1 MCDEGAAR
9 GAAVHQKASEEV
21 LRGASTL
28 VSLKYEP
35 LPEEDAAEVEE
46 DVAPP
51 NDLLCPITHA
61 LMREPM
67 RAADGCVYDRHA
79 IKRWFSQ
86 RLSSPLTGEA
96 LTSAELEPIDE
107 LRERATAWATANRHT
122 TEGAAYFGCRYC
134 GEARCPQPD
143 ACRHIFEAKTRQDRA
158 YGAAVRRRAWLEGNV
173 LPPAERALQAGPA
186 GAGALM
192 MGAGLVGAVGVL
204 LGGVA
209 SSLCEVTGGGIEVVA
224 GLGSQLVDAGSAAL
238 YGSDAGAP
246 PAADGV
252 VTPRVDPSLA
262 DAGDDA
268 VVSIWRRTRL
278 RGQLVDDGSPTP
290 FDRYHGIDP
299 LRPSATR
306 GCARMASA
314 VTVLP
319 VATVAATATCVVGVA
334 VGAVTMTCGVAKE
347 IVYGAAEAGYAAG
360 LYIAGGEQLSGAAP
374 APPTLLG
381 EADGLAA
388 LALLPPTLQDELIAD
403 ALAADS

>member
-9 GAAVHQKASEEV
+9 GAAVHQKASEEE

-67 RAADGCVYDRHA
+67 RASDGCVYDRHA

-96 LTSAELEPIDE
+96 LTSAELEPVDE
-107 LRERATAWATANRHT
+107 LLERTTAWATANRHT
-122 TEGAAYFGCRYC
+122 TDGAAYFGCRYC
-134 GEARCPQPD
+134 GEARCPQLD

-173 LPPAERALQAGPA
+173 LPPAERALHAGPA

-224 GLGSQLVDAGSAAL
+224 GLGSQLVDAGSSAL
-238 YGSDAGAP
+238 YGSAAVGAP
-246 PAADGV
+246 PAADGG

-299 LRPSATR
+299 SRPSATR

-334 VGAVTMTCGVAKE
+334 VGAVTMTVGVAKE
-347 IVYGAAEAGYAAG
+347 IVYGAADAGYTAG
-360 LYIAGGEQLSGAAP
+360 LYIYGEQQLPGAAP
-374 APPTLLG
+374 AAPTLVPG
-381 EADGLAA
+381 ELAA
-388 LALLPPTLQDELIAD
+388 LPLTVQDEVIAD
-403 ALAADS
+403 ALTAA